1 MRDVFVPVCFFVILY
16 YFDVDVDVNVDVNV
30 IVNVDVN
37 MNVVVDFFEEC
48 IQDSE
53 RREKK

>member
-1 MRDVFVPVCFFVILY
+1 LLY

-30 IVNVDVN
+30 NVNVNV
-37 MNVVVDFFEEC
+37 VVVDFFEEC
-48 IQDSE
+48 MQDSE